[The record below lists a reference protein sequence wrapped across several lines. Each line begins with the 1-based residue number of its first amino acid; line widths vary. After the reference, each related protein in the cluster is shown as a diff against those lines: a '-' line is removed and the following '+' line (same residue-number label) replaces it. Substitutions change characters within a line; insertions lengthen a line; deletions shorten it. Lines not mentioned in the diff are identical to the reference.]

1 MPGELRSGNCRVQ
14 AAVGVIQDRAPV
26 ENGAARILPEVD
38 QIVRR
43 ALNAEPLRALM
54 QAKMQG
60 QSRPMLLNQ
69 AWPKPRNLRPL
80 GGQHFGM
87 KIASELRG
95 LAVSRELLH
104 KPGRGILGG
113 AGKRAEPREE
123 DARASHDIG
132 LNPAPASKGS
142 KFRGAR
148 G

>member
-1 MPGELRSGNCRVQ
+1 MRRSTLGSR
-14 AAVGVIQDRAPV
+14 PV
-26 ENGAARILPEVD
+26 V
-38 QIVRR
+38 
-43 ALNAEPLRALM
+43 LN
-54 QAKMQG
+54 
-60 QSRPMLLNQ
+60 QSR
-69 AWPKPRNLRPL
+69 PKPRNLGPL

-95 LAVSRELLH
+95 LAVSSELLH

-132 LNPAPASKGS
+132 LNPARTLEGS
-142 KFRGAR
+142 KFREVR